1 MISNEYYKNEYVNIH
16 NNIEDSEFFLKNVN
30 KYENLKNLSIIN
42 CKFSFIPE
50 SLYDIISINILNLSK
65 NKIKYI
71 SPKIKN
77 LTNITDLYLSFNFI
91 EVIPD
96 EIGECIKLKNL
107 CISNNLIENIPKTIG
122 NLKKLKFLYIDSNQL
137 SSLPSELTDCNN
149 LLYILFLP
157 QNRYFKVKPHIL
169 RFINRYSSSSY
180 DNFKLYKNSENVHTN
195 SIQDTFRK
203 SLQSLMN
210 DEIDKSINF
219 LEYIDNSLKEYIVY
233 NLNDKTILVN
243 TYLTYEDIFNHVMS
257 RIMKSNDKNE
267 LLKRVHE
274 EIKESIN
281 LCFTGKITR
290 LVNSLNGFF
299 SDIHIGIS
307 EHEQIENLMICSI
320 KKENP
325 KDFFQKEMI
334 ERGYTDDII
343 QKYLLYIDDYLKL

>member
-1 MISNEYYKNEYVNIH
+1 MSNEDYKNEYVNIH
-16 NNIEDSEFFLKNVN
+16 NNVEDSEFFFKKIN
-30 KYENLKNLSIIN
+30 KYENLRNLSIIN
-42 CKFSFIPE
+42 CKLSFIPE
-50 SLYDIISINILNLSK
+50 SIYDITSINVLNLNK
-65 NKIKYI
+65 NQIKNI

-96 EIGECIKLKNL
+96 EIGGCLKLKNL

-157 QNRYFKVKPHIL
+157 QNKYFKIKPHIL

-180 DNFKLYKNSENVHTN
+180 DNFRLYKNSENVHTN

-210 DEIDKSINF
+210 DEIDKSVNF
-219 LEYIDNSLKEYIVY
+219 LEYVDDSLKKYIES
-233 NLNDKTILVN
+233 NLYDKTTLVN
-243 TYLTYEDIFNHVMS
+243 TYLTYEDIFNHVMA
-257 RIMKSNDKNE
+257 RIIKSNDKNE

-281 LCFTGKITR
+281 LCFIGKITR
-290 LVNSLNGFF
+290 LVNSLVGFF

-307 EHEQIENLMICSI
+307 DNEQIENLMICSL

-334 ERGYTDDII
+334 ERGYNNDIV
-343 QKYLLYIDDYLKL
+343 KTYLIHIDDYLQL

>member
-1 MISNEYYKNEYVNIH
+1 MSNEHDRNEYVNIH
-16 NNIEDSEFFLKNVN
+16 NNIQNSTFFFNNPN

-42 CKFSFIPE
+42 CQLSYIPE
-50 SLYDIISINILNLSK
+50 SLYDMKSINILNLNK
-65 NKIKYI
+65 NQIKYI

-91 EVIPD
+91 EIIPD

-122 NLKKLKFLYIDSNQL
+122 NLKKLKFLYVENNQL

-195 SIQDTFRK
+195 SIQNTFRK

-210 DEIDKSINF
+210 DEIDKSVNF
-219 LEYIDNSLKEYIVY
+219 LAYVDDSLKEYILY

-243 TYLTYEDIFNHVMS
+243 TYLTYEDIFNHVMN
-257 RIMKSNDKNE
+257 RIINSNDKNE

-274 EIKESIN
+274 EIEESKN
-281 LCFTGKITR
+281 LCFIGKITR

-307 EHEQIENLMICSI
+307 DNEQVENLIICSL

-325 KDFFQKEMI
+325 KDFFQKEML
-334 ERGYTDDII
+334 ERGYNNIII
-343 QKYLLYIDDYLKL
+343 QTYLQYMDDYLQL